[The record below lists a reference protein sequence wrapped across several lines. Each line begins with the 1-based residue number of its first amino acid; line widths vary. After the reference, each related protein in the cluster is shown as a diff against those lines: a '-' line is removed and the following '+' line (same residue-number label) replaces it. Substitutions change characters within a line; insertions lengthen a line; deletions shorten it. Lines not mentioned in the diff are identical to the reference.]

1 MKIER
6 FLFNAVKRTQLGL
19 PTALHSLWKLLF
31 VFLFAS
37 QLSSAFASN
46 YNKEIL
52 YGKEG
57 STLLLSA
64 SLNSQIAPLHLPF
77 ESTPVHQD
85 IESLD
90 EDEQEDF
97 DTEHD
102 FSLGLNA
109 VVQVV
114 NLSIVVAEFAP
125 INFSIRNQVSVPFFI
140 LYHSWKSYIS

>member
-46 YNKEIL
+46 NKTIL
-52 YGKEG
+52 YSKEG
-57 STLLLSA
+57 STLLLNS

-109 VVQVV
+109 VVKVV
-114 NLSIVVAEFAP
+114 NLSIVVAKFAP